1 MEEIESV
8 AVLSSVMS
16 QQARGDEILLLCLLL
31 MTKETGKLILE
42 MKATG
47 DPHGERSK
55 PASVLGWT
63 SPTRLV
69 VLSNTRMVLSLG
81 YVLFSEAM
89 LSIRLTYLMA
99 PDERSEE
106 KSQHVAGKTSA
117 G

>member
-1 MEEIESV
+1 VEEIESV
-8 AVLSSVMS
+8 AVLSSVMN
-16 QQARGDEILLLCLLL
+16 QQARDDETHLLPLLV

-63 SPTRLV
+63 NPTRLV
-69 VLSNTRMVLSLG
+69 VLSNLRMLLSLG
-81 YVLFSEAM
+81 CVLFSEAV
-89 LSIRLTYLMA
+89 LSIRLTHLTA

-106 KSQHVAGKTSA
+106 TSQYVAGKTA
-117 G
+117 PR

>member
-1 MEEIESV
+1 VVEEIESV
-8 AVLSSVMS
+8 AVLSSVMN
-16 QQARGDEILLLCLLL
+16 QQARDDETPLLV

-63 SPTRLV
+63 NPTRLV
-69 VLSNTRMVLSLG
+69 VLSNLRMVLSLG
-81 YVLFSEAM
+81 CVLFSEAV
-89 LSIRLTYLMA
+89 LSIRLTHLTA

-106 KSQHVAGKTSA
+106 TSQHVAGKTA
-117 G
+117 PR